1 MKLIVMTASSA
12 LAMLGLQAQAQ
23 AQDEAFRLH
32 PYNYFGAET
41 ALTASVNLGDLDGDG
56 DLDGFAVNGRHWIQ
70 QDEVFLN
77 NGMGFFRS
85 ARDAGPDRAT
95 GYEAALADLDGDGDL
110 DAAIARDLL
119 PVLLLFNDG
128 HGHFD
133 DASEAGPVAQARS
146 IAAADLDGDGDEDLV
161 LVQRGEANRYFLN
174 DGSGGFAEPVELPG
188 EYQTI
193 QTAIADLDGDG
204 LSDLVFSN
212 RGGEG
217 VPVYRGR
224 PGGDFAAP
232 EMLGAALEME
242 IRAVTVADINGDG
255 HADILAGGLG
265 AQSVIFENDGTGGFG
280 TVRYF
285 GSDSDVV
292 FGLDTADFDH
302 DGRLDIAIANSGV
315 ANRVYLNRPDRFE
328 TIEIGADPVNS
339 YNLSVGDLNADGWA
353 DIVYAV
359 SEGANYTVI
368 NRFDRLSGE

>member
-1 MKLIVMTASSA
+1 MKPILMAA
-12 LAMLGLQAQAQ
+12 GLAAMLGFQAHAH
-23 AQDEAFRLH
+23 AQDEAFWLH
-32 PYNYFGAET
+32 PYNYFGDET

-119 PVLLLFNDG
+119 PILLLFNDG
-128 HGHFD
+128 EGNFD
-133 DASEAGPVAQARS
+133 AAREIGPVAQARS
-146 IAAADLDGDGDEDLV
+146 IAAADLDGDGDSDLV

-174 DGSGGFAEPVELPG
+174 DGTGGFADPVELPG

-193 QTAIADLDGDG
+193 QVAIADLDGDG
-204 LSDLVFSN
+204 HADLVFSN

-217 VPVYRGR
+217 VPVYRGQ
-224 PGGDFAAP
+224 PGGGFAAP
-232 EMLGAALEME
+232 DMLGAALEME
-242 IRAVTVADINGDG
+242 IRAVAVADINGDG
-255 HADILAGGLG
+255 HADILAGGME
-265 AQSVIFENDGTGGFG
+265 AQSVIFENDGMGGFG
-280 TVRYF
+280 TIRRF

-315 ANRVYLNRPDRFE
+315 TNRVYLNRPDGFE
-328 TIEIGADPVNS
+328 TIGIGADPADS

-359 SEGANYTVI
+359 SEGSNYTVI
-368 NRFDRLSGE
+368 NRFDRLSGD